1 MPESITPMYDVYQ
14 EYYAR
19 VSRSAAFS
27 TYCRLV
33 FGVDLSQDGFS
44 DQKQL
49 DFMIRELGLDET
61 THCLDVG
68 CGNGRIAEYV
78 ARNTGASVDGLDY
91 SERAIDFARAIA
103 EPGGNLS
110 FFQQDINEL
119 HLEPG
124 KYAAIYLIDSIYF
137 SAAYKTTLSTLYD
150 ALKPKGRLALFY
162 SEFVFEK
169 ERQTRKVPGDETA
182 LYQAIRALG
191 CACEI
196 HDFTGDLFVL
206 MKMKR
211 QAGAALRDEF
221 VGEKNEWLLDRINEQ
236 SIPEEMALSEFEKFT
251 NRYLYWFRKES

>member
-1 MPESITPMYDVYQ
+1 MYDVYQ

-44 DQKQL
+44 DQSQL
-49 DFMIRELGLDET
+49 DFMIRALGLDET

-68 CGNGRIAEYV
+68 CGNGRIAAYV
-78 ARNTGASVDGLDY
+78 ASSTGASVDGLDF
-91 SERAIDFARAIA
+91 SERAIEFAQAIA
-103 EPGGNLS
+103 TPGSNLS

-150 ALKPKGRLALFY
+150 ALKPNGRLALFY

-182 LYQAIRALG
+182 LFQAIQSLG
-191 CACEI
+191 WMCEI
-196 HDFTGDLFVL
+196 HDFTRDLFVL
-206 MKMKR
+206 MKTKR

-221 VGEKNEWLLDRINEQ
+221 FEEKNEWLWDRINEQ
-236 SIPEEMALSEFEKFT
+236 SIQGEMALSEFEKFT
-251 NRYLYWFRKES
+251 NRYLYRIRNES